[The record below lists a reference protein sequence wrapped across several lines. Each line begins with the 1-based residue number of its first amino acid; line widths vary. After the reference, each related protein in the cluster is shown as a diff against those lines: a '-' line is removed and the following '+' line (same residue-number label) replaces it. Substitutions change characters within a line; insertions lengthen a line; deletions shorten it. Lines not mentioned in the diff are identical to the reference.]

1 MEKLQAYFDVLLR
14 DTPTEHHRYMF
25 DRIDWENRLVGVV
38 GPRGVGQTTLL
49 LQHAKE
55 RLVRNTTL
63 FVTAD
68 DLYFSSHHLVDLAD
82 DFVKR
87 GGRHLIIDEIHK
99 YQDWA
104 RELKLIY
111 DYHAGL
117 HVIFTGSS
125 ILDIHKEAADLSRRT
140 LLYHMQGLSFR
151 EYLRMFHGIQL
162 PVLALDDIL
171 HHRLELPRDFHP
183 YAYFPDY
190 LKQGYYPFSRERQF
204 DIRLQQ
210 VVTKTLETDIP
221 QYAEMSVA
229 TSRKLKR
236 LLTVI
241 AQSVPFKPNMSHIAT
256 TIGISRNSL
265 ADYFLYLEE
274 AGLIAQLRDAT
285 GGIRG
290 LGKVDKIYLDN
301 TNLVQALGRENADKG
316 NLRETF
322 FFNQMRVTH
331 DVIAS
336 PVSDF
341 RIGDL
346 TFEVGERNKKQKQ
359 LQGIDKGYVVKD
371 DIETGY
377 ANVVPL
383 WQFGL
388 TY

>member
-1 MEKLQAYFDVLLR
+1 MEKLQAYFDTLLR
-14 DTPTEHHRYMF
+14 DTPTRHHRYMF
-25 DRIDWENRLVGVV
+25 DRIDWENRLVGLV
-38 GPRGVGQTTLL
+38 GPRGVGKTTLM
-49 LQHAKE
+49 LQYAKE
-55 RLVRNTTL
+55 RLERNTTL
-63 FVTAD
+63 FVNAD
-68 DLYFSSHHLVDLAD
+68 DLYFSTRHLVDLAD

-87 GGRHLIIDEIHK
+87 GGRCLIIDEIHK

-111 DYHAGL
+111 DYHADL
-117 HVIFTGSS
+117 RVIFTGSS
-125 ILDIHKEAADLSRRT
+125 ILDIHKGAADLSRRA

-151 EYLRMFHGIQL
+151 EYLQMFHNIQL
-162 PVLALDDIL
+162 PVLTLDDIL
-171 HHRLELPRDFHP
+171 QHRLELPRDFHP

-190 LKQGYYPFSRERQF
+190 LAQGYYPFSQERQF

-256 TIGISRNSL
+256 TIGISRNNL

-274 AGLIAQLRDAT
+274 AGLIAQLRDDT

-290 LGKVDKIYLDN
+290 LGKVDKVYLDN
-301 TNLVQALGRENADKG
+301 PNLIHALAHQTADTG

-322 FFNQMRVTH
+322 FFNQTRVNH
-331 DVIAS
+331 DTITSSVA
-336 PVSDF
+336 DF
-341 RIGDL
+341 RIGSY
-346 TFEVGERNKKQKQ
+346 TFEVGGRNKKQKQ
-359 LQGIDKGYVVKD
+359 LQGIEQGYVVKD
-371 DIETGY
+371 DIESGY
-377 ANVVPL
+377 MNVIPL

-388 TY
+388 NY